1 MRTISVGGHEVPAV
15 RADEFF
21 HASTGAT
28 LTDAEW
34 DEQKRR
40 LTADNTDLV
49 PEEFR

>member
-1 MRTISVGGHEVPAV
+1 MSTINVGGHRVPATH
-15 RADEFF
+15 ADEFF
-21 HASTGAT
+21 HASTAAR

-40 LTADNTDLV
+40 LEADNTELV

>member
-1 MRTISVGGHEVPAV
+1 MNTVKVNGHEVPATH
-15 RADEFF
+15 ADEFF

-40 LTADNTDLV
+40 LEADNTELV